1 MIGGFSMQHS
11 QPEVDQINFAS
22 HVTVPVLMLSGRY
35 DFFFPVDASQKP
47 MFDTLGTPKEHKRHL
62 LFEGGHGLPRL
73 EMIKET
79 LDWLDRY
86 QGASATRR

>member
-22 HVTVPVLMLSGRY
+22 RVTVPVLMLSGRY

-47 MFDTLGTPKEHKRHL
+47 MFDTFGTPGKLRAVPGAIC
-62 LFEGGHGLPRL
+62 GGFNCG
-73 EMIKET
+73 
-79 LDWLDRY
+79 
-86 QGASATRR
+86 G